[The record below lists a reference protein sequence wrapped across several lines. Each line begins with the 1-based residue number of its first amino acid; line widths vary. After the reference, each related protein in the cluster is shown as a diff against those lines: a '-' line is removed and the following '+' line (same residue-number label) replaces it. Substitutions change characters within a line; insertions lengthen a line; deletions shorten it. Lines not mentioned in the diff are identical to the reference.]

1 MKTITHAVNKDD
13 TRQRILEVA
22 ARLFTERGYA
32 GTSVRDIAAELGIAN
47 PSLYY
52 HFRSK
57 GDLLAELLSEPLERV
72 EAAVRE
78 AEKLSGDA
86 RIRRIIGGLLAALE
100 VHSGVALA
108 AFRDSERLPDAH
120 RELALAARP
129 QIAKLLAE
137 GAAEDN
143 RDLRVTMTIAAVE
156 GVVVD
161 LMRTSPDAAI
171 FVKRLRECREAV
183 TELALELLH

>member
-1 MKTITHAVNKDD
+1 MKNSTNAVNKDD

-57 GDLLAELLSEPLERV
+57 GALLAELLSEPLERV

-108 AFRDSERLPDAH
+108 AFRNSERLPDAH
-120 RELALAARP
+120 KDLALAARP
-129 QIAKLLAE
+129 QVAKLLAE

-156 GVVVD
+156 GVVID
-161 LMRTSPDAAI
+161 LMRTSPDAAT
-171 FVKRLRECREAV
+171 FVERLRECREAV
-183 TELALELLH
+183 TELALDLLR